1 MFFWVVIVINVR
13 PALASQAPIAI
24 IIIVIDMVFVLL
36 IEDVA
41 IDKNKIRVIVSI
53 HRSID
58 IKCVRFVEIP
68 IRLSKKALVVVKYI
82 CSI

>member
-1 MFFWVVIVINVR
+1 
-13 PALASQAPIAI
+13 
-24 IIIVIDMVFVLL
+24 MVFVLL

-68 IRLSKKALVVVKYI
+68 IRLSKKALVVVKYT
-82 CSI
+82 CSIKRFRVYLKLLVRR